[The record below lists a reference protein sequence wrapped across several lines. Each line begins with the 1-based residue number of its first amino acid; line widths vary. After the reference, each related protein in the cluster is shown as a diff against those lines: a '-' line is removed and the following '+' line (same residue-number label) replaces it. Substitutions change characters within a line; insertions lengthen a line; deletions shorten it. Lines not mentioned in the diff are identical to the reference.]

1 MAEKYKYIYIYIYIY
16 NNKIENKK
24 KSYGVKHSHCVSEL
38 DSAHQISTVAI
49 GT

>member
-1 MAEKYKYIYIYIYIY
+1 MAEKYKYIYIYIYNN